1 MKKFAALV
9 LGALVAGTLVTSAA
23 ASSASDQSDDFGI
36 NAICK
41 RSLEHTQRGFDQAFN
56 DRDAHR
62 LASFYLDE
70 ATLVSPR
77 GRVFATRT
85 VIEAAFASLFSTDFT
100 STVIP
105 VRTVIEGCRTAV
117 AITDFTIVD
126 ANGPRHFLASLTY
139 TMDRGR
145 WQVLL
150 DQSTLL
156 P

>member
-1 MKKFAALV
+1 MRKYAALL

-23 ASSASDQSDDFGI
+23 ASSASDQSADSFTV
-36 NAICK
+36 ICK
-41 RSLEHTQRGFDQAFN
+41 RSLESTQRGFDQAFN
-56 DRDAHR
+56 NRDAHG
-62 LASFYLDE
+62 LASFYRDE
-70 ATLVSPR
+70 ATLISPR
-77 GRVFATRT
+77 GRVFATRPA
-85 VIEAAFASLFSTDFT
+85 IETAFTGLFSTEFT

-105 VRTVIEGCRTAV
+105 VRSVVEGCRTAV
-117 AITDFTIVD
+117 NITDFTIVD

>member
-1 MKKFAALV
+1 MRKYAALL

-23 ASSASDQSDDFGI
+23 ASSASDQSGDSGI
-36 NAICK
+36 NVICK
-41 RSLEHTQRGFDQAFN
+41 RSLESTQRGFDQAFN

-62 LASFYLDE
+62 LASFYRDE

-77 GRVFATRT
+77 GRVFATRA
-85 VIEAAFASLFSTDFT
+85 VIETAFAGLFSTTFT

-126 ANGPRHFLASLTY
+126 ENGPRHFLASLTY

>member
-1 MKKFAALV
+1 MRKFAAIL
-9 LGALVAGTLVTSAA
+9 LGALVAGTLITSATS
-23 ASSASDQSDDFGI
+23 SSASDQSADGFDT
-36 NAICK
+36 ICK
-41 RSLEHTQRGFDQAFN
+41 RSLERTQRGFDQAFN
-56 DRDAHR
+56 NRDAHG
-62 LASFYLDE
+62 LASFYRDE

-77 GRVFATRT
+77 GRVFATRP
-85 VIEAAFASLFSTDFT
+85 VIESAFAGLFSTEFT

-105 VRTVIEGCRTAV
+105 VRTVIEGCRTAI

>member
-1 MKKFAALV
+1 MRKYAALL

-23 ASSASDQSDDFGI
+23 ASSASDQSTESFTV
-36 NAICK
+36 ICK
-41 RSLEHTQRGFDQAFN
+41 RSLDSTQRGFDQAFN

-62 LASFYLDE
+62 LASFYRDE
-70 ATLVSPR
+70 ATLISPR
-77 GRVFATRT
+77 GRVFATRPA
-85 VIEAAFASLFSTDFT
+85 IETAFTGLFSTEFT

-117 AITDFTIVD
+117 NITDFTIVD

>member
-1 MKKFAALV
+1 MKKYAALL

-23 ASSASDQSDDFGI
+23 ASSAADQTDDIGI
-36 NAICK
+36 TVICK

-62 LASFYLDE
+62 LASFYRDE
-70 ATLVSPR
+70 ATLISPR
-77 GRVFATRT
+77 GRVFATRPA
-85 VIEAAFASLFSTDFT
+85 IETAFTGLFSTEFT

-117 AITDFTIVD
+117 NITDFTIVD